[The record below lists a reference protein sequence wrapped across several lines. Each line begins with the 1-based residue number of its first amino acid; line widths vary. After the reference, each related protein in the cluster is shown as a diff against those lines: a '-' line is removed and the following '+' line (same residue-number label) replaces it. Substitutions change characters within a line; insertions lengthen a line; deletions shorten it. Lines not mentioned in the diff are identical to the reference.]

1 MNTNNQG
8 IKEKVMFYE
17 TNKFRAPKAGWISR
31 SLVLLA
37 CLVLALPVTASW
49 LQRQKITSTPRGV
62 GAQFGNAVAVS
73 GTTMVVGSRFDGT
86 TASQAG
92 AAYVYVLIGGDWTQ
106 QAVLLANDGAVAD
119 KFGYS
124 VAIDLNT
131 IIVGAFN
138 ADAPLSNGGAAYV
151 FVRNGTTWTQQQKLT
166 AADGTADDQF
176 GNAVAVLGNV
186 AVIGA

>member
-62 GAQFGNAVAVS
+62 GAQFGNAVAIS
-73 GTTMVVGSRFDGT
+73 GLACGSSPYR
-86 TASQAG
+86 
-92 AAYVYVLIGGDWTQ
+92 AACALR
-106 QAVLLANDGAVAD
+106 
-119 KFGYS
+119 
-124 VAIDLNT
+124 LNT
-131 IIVGAFN
+131 VSLQHGVSRQAFL
-138 ADAPLSNGGAAYV
+138 ARCEKAV
-151 FVRNGTTWTQQQKLT
+151 QI
-166 AADGTADDQF
+166 AADR
-176 GNAVAVLGNV
+176 
-186 AVIGA
+186 